1 MINQKNLVKQLPTI
15 ILYLLVLATFLCVLN
30 WLLFG
35 NKNNPESENTKD
47 SNLSKNFVDSE
58 EMVLNNANYKK
69 SIMKE
74 NSEPAPNMNGGK
86 RVNFHNSKIGYP
98 ITNN

>member
-1 MINQKNLVKQLPTI
+1 MSKIRI
-15 ILYLLVLATFLCVLN
+15 I
-30 WLLFG
+30 
-35 NKNNPESENTKD
+35 
-47 SNLSKNFVDSE
+47 SNC
-58 EMVLNNANYKK
+58 KK

-86 RVNFHNSKIGYP
+86 RVNFHNSEIGYP